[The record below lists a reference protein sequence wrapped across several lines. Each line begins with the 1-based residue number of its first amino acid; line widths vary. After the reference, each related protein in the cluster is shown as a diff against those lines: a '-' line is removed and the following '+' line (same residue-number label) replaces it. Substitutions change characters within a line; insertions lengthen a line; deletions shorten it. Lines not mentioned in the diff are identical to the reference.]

1 MEVFLNTA
9 LSFPT
14 LLFSILLCLA
24 ILFWFTAA
32 LGLFDIDSL
41 DIDLDMDMDMDA
53 EGFQPEGL
61 AGLLTKFGLDGVPFS
76 ILLSLLFLFSW
87 LISYFVQMIV
97 IDSLPLG
104 WLRYPLG
111 VAVGIGALFLS
122 MPLSG
127 VLCRPLRPL
136 FRKLEAPSVRSIL
149 GQTAVVR
156 SERVT
161 LQHGEAVMSDGGAG
175 LILKVRA
182 DEEDGFK
189 RGDRV
194 VLLEFLE
201 NEHAYRVVSE
211 DEFKDV

>member
-14 LLFSILLCLA
+14 VMFSILLCLA

-32 LGLFDIDSL
+32 LGIFDIDSL
-41 DIDLDMDMDMDA
+41 DLDFDVDVDGDA
-53 EGFQPEGL
+53 FQPEGL
-61 AGLLTKFGLDGVPFS
+61 AGLLTKFGLDGVPLT
-76 ILLSLLFLFSW
+76 ILLTLLSLFSW
-87 LISYFVQMIV
+87 FICYFIQLLVLET
-97 IDSLPLG
+97 LPLG

-111 VAVGIGALFLS
+111 VVIAIGALFVAA
-122 MPLSG
+122 PLSG
-127 VLCRPLRPL
+127 ILCRPLRPL
-136 FRKLEAPSVRSIL
+136 FRKLDAPSVKSIL

-156 SERVT
+156 SGRVT
-161 LQHGEAVMSDGGAG
+161 LQHGEAVMADGGAG

-182 DEEDGFK
+182 DERCGFT

-211 DEFKDV
+211 DEFKGI